1 VKGKYMTSFAVLI
14 EGPVLQG
21 QSFVSALRFMQ
32 QAVAA
37 NQSINSVF
45 LYREAVLAA
54 SALIDLPSDEQN
66 LSDKLRQFCHSHQIP
81 LLFCITAAE
90 KRGVCSNEIK
100 PAQGYTAA
108 GLAEFAMRLAQV
120 DKLVQFS

>member
-1 VKGKYMTSFAVLI
+1 MTSFAVLI

-32 QAVAA
+32 QAVEAQHA
-37 NQSINSVF
+37 IHCVF
-45 LYREAVLAA
+45 LYRDAVCAA
-54 SALIDLPSDEQN
+54 SALIDLPSDEVN
-66 LSDKLRQFCHSHQIP
+66 LSVKLQQFCQSHQIP

-90 KRGVCSNEIK
+90 KRGICSNELK
-100 PAQGYTAA
+100 SADGYIAA
-108 GLAEFAMRLAQV
+108 GLAEFAMRLAKA

>member
-1 VKGKYMTSFAVLI
+1 MTSFAVLI

-32 QAVAA
+32 QAIESDHA
-37 NQSINSVF
+37 INSVF
-45 LYREAVLAA
+45 LYRDAVLAA
-54 SALIDLPSDEQN
+54 SPLIDLPSDEPN
-66 LSDKLRQFCHSHQIP
+66 LSAQLQQFCNAHQIP

-90 KRGVCSNEIK
+90 KRGVCSHEMK
-100 PAQGYTAA
+100 PVQGYIAA

-120 DKLVQFS
+120 DKLVQF

>member
-1 VKGKYMTSFAVLI
+1 MTSFGVLI

-37 NQSINSVF
+37 GHAVDSVF
-45 LYREAVLAA
+45 LYREAVFAA
-54 SALIDLPSDEQN
+54 SALIDLPSDEPN
-66 LSDKLRQFCHSHQIP
+66 LSVKLQQFCQAHQIP

-90 KRGVCSNEIK
+90 KRGVCSNEVK
-100 PAQGYTAA
+100 PADGYIAA
-108 GLAEFAMRLAQV
+108 GLAEFAMRLTQV

>member
-1 VKGKYMTSFAVLI
+1 MTSFAILI

-32 QAVAA
+32 QALAA

-66 LSDKLRQFCHSHQIP
+66 LSDKLQQFCHSHQIP

>member
-1 VKGKYMTSFAVLI
+1 MSSFAILI

-32 QAVAA
+32 QVIAA
-37 NQSINSVF
+37 QHHIHSVF
-45 LYREAVLAA
+45 LYRDAVGAA
-54 SALIDLPSDEQN
+54 SALIDLPSDEPN
-66 LSDKLRQFCHSHQIP
+66 LSLQLRQFCQQHHIP

-90 KRGVCSNEIK
+90 KRGICSEQVK
-100 PAQGYTAA
+100 PADGYTAA
-108 GLAEFAMRLAQV
+108 GLAEFAMGLAQV

>member
-1 VKGKYMTSFAVLI
+1 MTSFAVLI
-14 EGPVLQG
+14 EGQVLQG

-37 NQSINSVF
+37 GHVINSVF
-45 LYREAVLAA
+45 LYRDAVGAA
-54 SALIDLPSDEQN
+54 SALIDLPSDEPN
-66 LSDKLRQFCHSHQIP
+66 LSVKLQQFCQTHQIP

-90 KRGVCSNEIK
+90 KRGVCSNEVK
-100 PAQGYTAA
+100 PADGYIAA
-108 GLAEFAMRLAQV
+108 GLAEFAMRLAKA

>member
-1 VKGKYMTSFAVLI
+1 MTSFAVLI

-32 QAVAA
+32 QAIEA
-37 NQSINSVF
+37 SHTLDSVF
-45 LYREAVLAA
+45 LYRDAVGAA
-54 SALIDLPSDEQN
+54 SALIDLPSDEPK
-66 LSDKLRQFCHSHQIP
+66 LSLKLQQFCHTHQIP

-90 KRGVCSNEIK
+90 KRGVCSNEVK
-100 PAQGYTAA
+100 PADGYTAA
-108 GLAEFAMRLAQV
+108 GLSEFAMRLAQV

>member
-1 VKGKYMTSFAVLI
+1 MTSFAVLI

-32 QAVAA
+32 QAVEAKHV
-37 NQSINSVF
+37 IDSVF
-45 LYREAVLAA
+45 LYRDAVGAA
-54 SALIDLPSDEQN
+54 SALIDLPSDEPN
-66 LSDKLRQFCHSHQIP
+66 LSVKLQQFCQAHQIP

-90 KRGVCSNEIK
+90 KRGVCSNELK
-100 PAQGYTAA
+100 PADGYIAA
-108 GLAEFAMRLAQV
+108 GLAEFAMRLAKA

>member
-1 VKGKYMTSFAVLI
+1 MASFAILI

-21 QSFVSALRFMQ
+21 QSFVSAMRFMQ

-37 NQSINSVF
+37 SHAIHSVF
-45 LYREAVLAA
+45 LYRDAVSAA

-66 LSDKLRQFCHSHQIP
+66 LSAQLQQFCQMHQIP
-81 LLFCITAAE
+81 LLFCVTAAE
-90 KRGVCSNEIK
+90 KRGICSSEVK
-100 PAQGYTAA
+100 PAEGYTAA
-108 GLAEFAMRLAQV
+108 GLAEFAMGLAQV